1 MREWMAP
8 SSLARHVSGRH
19 YGLDWLRIGAFA
31 LLILYHATLVFV
43 PGHWVIKWPET
54 SASLVVPL
62 AFLTP
67 WRLPLLFAV
76 SGFATRRLLMRSPS
90 LAAFA
95 RGRSK
100 RLLVP
105 LAFGLL
111 VLLVPELWV
120 RAKLA
125 GDPLSLSQYWLHEY
139 LLPHPRYGLGFPAW
153 EHLWF
158 VLYLWVYTLLLV
170 LVVRARGSD
179 WVQARVE
186 ALTADGRML
195 WAPIALLAAARL
207 SLMFVVPEQH
217 GLFTDWSGHV
227 QYASFLLFGFALGG
241 SPLLWQRITG
251 QVRYAVPVALAC
263 GCVVAWVEHSYPGSN
278 VPPHAVAAAERA
290 SQVAMAWSMLLM
302 LLFVA
307 DRWLNRDA
315 RVRATIAEA
324 VFPAYLIHHPA
335 IVVTTWAILPLGLSA
350 GAGFAIIL
358 GTTAA
363 ASVGFYL
370 LARALPWLRPV
381 AGLGVLPPV
390 RPRSGLVAAQ

>member
-1 MREWMAP
+1 MRLDP
-8 SSLARHVSGRH
+8 PARHLAGRH

-54 SASLVVPL
+54 NSALLVPL

-76 SGFATRRLLMRSPS
+76 SGFATRRLMMRSPS
-90 LAAFA
+90 LHDFA
-95 RGRSK
+95 HGRSK
-100 RLLVP
+100 RLLLP
-105 LAFGLL
+105 LGFGLL

-125 GDPLSLSQYWLHEY
+125 GDFASLSQYWLHEY
-139 LLPHPRYGLGFPAW
+139 WLPHPRYGLGFPAW

-158 VLYLWVYTLLLV
+158 VLYLWVYTMLLALLV
-170 LVVRARGSD
+170 AARGAQ

-186 ALTADGRML
+186 ALTAGGRIL

-241 SPLLWQRITG
+241 SPLLWQRIG
-251 QVRYAVPVALAC
+251 AHWRSGVPVALSC
-263 GCVVAWVEHSYPGSN
+263 GCVVALVEHAFPGSA

-290 SQVAMAWSMLLM
+290 VQVAMAWAMLLI
-302 LLFVA
+302 LLRAA
-307 DRWLNRDA
+307 DRWMNRDA
-315 RVRATIAEA
+315 RWRATLAEA
-324 VFPAYLIHHPA
+324 VFPAYLIHHPV
-335 IVVTTWAILPLGLSA
+335 IVVTTWAILPLSLSA
-350 GAGFAIIL
+350 GAGFAVVV
-358 GTTAA
+358 TATIA
-363 ASVGFYL
+363 ACAGFYL
-370 LARALPWLRPV
+370 LARAVPVLRPV
-381 AGLGVLPPV
+381 AGLGVLPPTP
-390 RPRSGLVAAQ
+390 PRHRIVPAE

>member
-1 MREWMAP
+1 MRVDSP
-8 SSLARHVSGRH
+8 ARHLAGRH

-43 PGHWVIKWPET
+43 PGHWVIKWPQT
-54 SASLVVPL
+54 NAALLVPL

-90 LAAFA
+90 LTGFA

-100 RLLVP
+100 RLLLP
-105 LAFGLL
+105 LGFGLL

-125 GDPLSLSQYWLHEY
+125 GDPLSLPRYWLHEY
-139 LLPHPRYGLGFPAW
+139 WLPDPRYGLGFPAW

-158 VLYLWVYTLLLV
+158 VLYLWAYTMLLTV
-170 LVVRARGSD
+170 LVARRGAE

-186 ALTADGRML
+186 SLTAGARIL
-195 WAPIALLAAARL
+195 WAPIALLVAARL

-241 SPLLWQRITG
+241 SPLLWRRIGAHWRTG
-251 QVRYAVPVALAC
+251 VPVALAC
-263 GCVVAWVEHSYPGSN
+263 GCVVAWVEHAYPGSN
-278 VPPHAVAAAERA
+278 VPPHLIAAAERA
-290 SQVAMAWSMLLM
+290 AQVAMAWSMLLI
-302 LLFVA
+302 LLHTADAWA
-307 DRWLNRDA
+307 DRRSDRDTRWRA
-315 RVRATIAEA
+315 RLAEG
-324 VFPAYLIHHPA
+324 VFPAYLIHHPV

-350 GAGFAIIL
+350 AAGFAIVL
-358 GTTAA
+358 SATVAA
-363 ASVGFYL
+363 CVGFYL
-370 LARALPWLRPV
+370 LARTVPVLRPF
-381 AGLGVLPPV
+381 AGLGALPPIP
-390 RPRSGLVAAQ
+390 PRGAVVAAE

>member
-1 MREWMAP
+1 MRAHP
-8 SSLARHVSGRH
+8 PARHLSGRH

-31 LLILYHATLVFV
+31 LLILYHATLVFA
-43 PGHWVIKWPET
+43 PGHWVIKWPQ
-54 SASLVVPL
+54 SNPALVVPL

-76 SGFATRRLLMRSPS
+76 SGFATRRLLMRSAS
-90 LAAFA
+90 LDAFV

-100 RLLVP
+100 RLLIP

-120 RAKLA
+120 RARLA
-125 GDPLSLSQYWLHEY
+125 GDPMTLGQYWLHEY
-139 LLPHPRYGLGFPAW
+139 WSPTPRYGLGFPAW

-158 VLYLWVYTLLLV
+158 VLYLWTYTMLLAL
-170 LVVRARGSD
+170 LVRARGLA

-186 ALTADGRML
+186 ALTADARML

-241 SPLLWQRITG
+241 SPLLWQRIAA
-251 QVRYAVPVALAC
+251 QVRAAVPVALTC
-263 GCVVAWVEHSYPGSN
+263 GCVVAWVEHAYPGSN

-290 SQVAMAWSMLLM
+290 SQVAMAWAMLLL

-350 GAGFAIIL
+350 GTGFAIIL
-358 GTTAA
+358 CTTAA

-370 LARALPWLRPV
+370 MARALPWLRPV
-381 AGLGVLPPV
+381 AGLGVLPPA
-390 RPRSGLVAAQ
+390 RPRTGLVAAE